1 MLSLCKYVPACFPLM
16 PLLTNLKNG
25 PTLQRHLYFKKM
37 LSPPEYVLAL
47 REYPH
52 FVKMYPSPKIKMV
65 LSRCKPETGPMQRA
79 RNKERYPVQTHTETN
94 RGGGEAFF
102 KVQKNILILKKKQI

>member
-1 MLSLCKYVPACFPLM
+1 M
-16 PLLTNLKNG
+16 PLLTNLKNV

-52 FVKMYPSPKIKMV
+52 FFKMYPSPKIKMV
-65 LSRCKPETGPMQRA
+65 LSRCKPETGPELEIKKDILYKHTQR
-79 RNKERYPVQTHTETN
+79 QTE
-94 RGGGEAFF
+94 GGRSFF